1 MVARIEEGS
10 RLAHRHPKEALL
22 VAHVLPPAS
31 GPRST
36 EEMLQWVETGRLSP
50 EAAID
55 SWTQYRRPEMAQ
67 ARRERIEPDGESVDQ
82 VLMDLDRLVGLHPIK
97 RVVAEIRAFV
107 EIQRLRDAAGLART
121 PQSFH
126 MVFSGAPGTGKT
138 TVARIMGRLFRA
150 LEVLP
155 KGHLVE
161 VERADLV
168 GEYIGHT
175 AQKTRDVIKRALGG
189 VLFVDEAYAL
199 ARGGE
204 KDFGKEAIDTL
215 VAATENYR
223 EELLVILAGYPEEM
237 AWFLQANPGLL
248 SRFPI
253 RLEFR
258 DYSAQDLVLIA
269 RRLLQER
276 DYTLSQDAELS
287 LYRLLSANEG
297 YWHKNAGNARM
308 VRNLLEHAIR
318 RQAVRLNARHTPLS
332 RRDLMSLTWAD
343 FEGGSE

>member
-1 MVARIEEGS
+1 
-10 RLAHRHPKEALL
+10 
-22 VAHVLPPAS
+22 
-31 GPRST
+31 
-36 EEMLQWVETGRLSP
+36 
-50 EAAID
+50 
-55 SWTQYRRPEMAQ
+55 
-67 ARRERIEPDGESVDQ
+67 
-82 VLMDLDRLVGLHPIK
+82 
-97 RVVAEIRAFV
+97 
-107 EIQRLRDAAGLART
+107 
-121 PQSFH
+121 

-161 VERADLV
+161 VQRADLV

-175 AQKTRDVIKRALGG
+175 VHKTRDVIKRALGG

-199 ARGGE
+199 AREGE
-204 KDFGKEAIDTL
+204 KDCGKEAIDTL
-215 VAATENYR
+215 VAARENYR
-223 EELLVILAGYPEEM
+223 EELLVVLAGYPEEM

-258 DYSAQDLVLIA
+258 KYSAQDLVLIA

-297 YWHKNAGNARM
+297 Y
-308 VRNLLEHAIR
+308 
-318 RQAVRLNARHTPLS
+318 
-332 RRDLMSLTWAD
+332 
-343 FEGGSE
+343 